1 MAKRDLD
8 QINYDVLRLLTR
20 YKGKTQYY
28 STSWIANKLGADYK
42 NTKDILLRMERQG
55 LIERLILLGLPSWGI
70 TEAGRVLVKFY
81 IKTKLFSKEKSG
93 GKHLQD
99 QRKRAHHPGD
109 SDR

>member
-1 MAKRDLD
+1 MAKRDWD

-42 NTKDILLRMERQG
+42 NTKDILLRMEGQG
-55 LIERLILLGLPSWGI
+55 LIEHPTNVPRLGWWGI

-81 IKTKLFSKEKSG
+81 IKTKLFSKEKTG
-93 GKHLQD
+93 GEHLQNQGTGQD
-99 QRKRAHHPGD
+99 HTG
-109 SDR
+109 

>member
-93 GKHLQD
+93 GEHLQNQGTGQD
-99 QRKRAHHPGD
+99 HTG
-109 SDR
+109 

>member
-42 NTKDILLRMERQG
+42 NTKDTLLRMERQG
-55 LIERLILLGLPSWGI
+55 LIVRDMRTPLGWGI

-81 IKTKLFSKEKSG
+81 IKSKLFTKEKQD

-109 SDR
+109 SDG